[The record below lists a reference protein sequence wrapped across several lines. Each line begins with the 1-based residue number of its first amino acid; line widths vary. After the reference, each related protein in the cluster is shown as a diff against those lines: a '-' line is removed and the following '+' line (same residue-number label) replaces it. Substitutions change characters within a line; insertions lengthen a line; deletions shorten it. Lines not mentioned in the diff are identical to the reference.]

1 MALVR
6 EDLSLQP
13 VLNMCVCTARKTEG
27 SVTATRHV
35 ASGLL
40 PRPTTGA
47 GSSNSRLAAAGSRG
61 ATLPQVQLPKNAP
74 LAHRFYLLTSLLR
87 LRQRPFGCF
96 PSRLRVRELIFRLL
110 EGLFSRLLGTFQ
122 LAEPIYRLL
131 DRPLERRFF
140 RGKLL

>member
-1 MALVR
+1 MGHDRGVDACRHRTERSCKITARGHRMALVR

-74 LAHRFYLLTSLLR
+74 LAHRFYLLT
-87 LRQRPFGCF
+87 
-96 PSRLRVRELIFRLL
+96 
-110 EGLFSRLLGTFQ
+110 
-122 LAEPIYRLL
+122 
-131 DRPLERRFF
+131 
-140 RGKLL
+140 